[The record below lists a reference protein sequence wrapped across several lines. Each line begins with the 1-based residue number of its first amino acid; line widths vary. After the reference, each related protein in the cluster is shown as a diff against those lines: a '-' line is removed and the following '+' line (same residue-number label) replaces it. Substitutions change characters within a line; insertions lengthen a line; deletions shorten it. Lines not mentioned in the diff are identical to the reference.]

1 MARFAVFGLAGLDQV
16 KELNS
21 VVHKHISWAAEKNIN
36 DPKVLT
42 LFTPEDPELYYFE
55 GFDKKDVDVCFLR
68 ALSTMLKE
76 MKV

>member
-21 VVHKHISWAAEKNIN
+21 VVCKHISWAAEKNIDN
-36 DPKVLT
+36 PKVLT
-42 LFTPEDPELYYFE
+42 LWTPEDSELYYFD
-55 GFDKKDVDVCFLR
+55 GFDKKDIEVCFLR
-68 ALSTMLKE
+68 ALSTILKE